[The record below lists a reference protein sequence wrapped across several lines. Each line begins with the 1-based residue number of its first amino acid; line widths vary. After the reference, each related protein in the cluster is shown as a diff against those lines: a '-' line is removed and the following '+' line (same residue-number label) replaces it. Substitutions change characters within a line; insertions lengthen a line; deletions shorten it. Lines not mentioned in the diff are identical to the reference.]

1 METAQ
6 TTASSNAHDT
16 PKYKLHWHVLFTHF
30 PVGAFSGAFLFM
42 ALHAITRDRCYGQAA
57 YVSLLA
63 GLFVLIPTTATGWVT
78 WKRKYKGFKN
88 KLFRIKIW
96 TSFAMI
102 PICAALV
109 AYQTLHPFTVLEVS
123 HRWEHALYFV
133 GVSSLLFGSF
143 LEGFWGGRLH
153 HR

>member
-1 METAQ
+1 MDTAQ
-6 TTASSNAHDT
+6 ATQGQQLQTM
-16 PKYKLHWHVLFTHF
+16 PRYRLHWHVLLTHS

-42 ALHAITRDRCYGQAA
+42 ILHVISRNACYVQAA

-63 GLFVLIPTTATGWVT
+63 GLAVLIPTTITGWVT
-78 WKRKYKGFKN
+78 WKRTYKGFKN

-96 TSFAMI
+96 TSFVMI
-102 PICAALV
+102 PVAAAL
-109 AYQTLHPFTVLEVS
+109 ALYQTLHPFSLLDIS
-123 HRWEHALYFV
+123 HRWEHALYFL
-133 GVSSLLFGSF
+133 GVVVLLLGSF